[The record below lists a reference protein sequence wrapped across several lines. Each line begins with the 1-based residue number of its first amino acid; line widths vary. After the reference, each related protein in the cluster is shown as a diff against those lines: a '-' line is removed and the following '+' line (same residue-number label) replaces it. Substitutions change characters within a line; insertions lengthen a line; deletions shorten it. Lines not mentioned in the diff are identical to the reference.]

1 MAQMGSQQD
10 DAMSSERKTDTN
22 LSSPQKRG
30 RGRPPKSEN
39 TKRTRN
45 QAKAEELDVIPK
57 CHVFFPTEDEFQDFM
72 GYLTKCEQQVKSDGI
87 FKVSGARILLC

>member
-1 MAQMGSQQD
+1 MAQIGSQQD

-45 QAKAEELDVIPK
+45 
-57 CHVFFPTEDEFQDFM
+57 
-72 GYLTKCEQQVKSDGI
+72 
-87 FKVSGARILLC
+87 